1 MTEARARNR
10 AGSRMRRKRF
20 GALLTHRLE
29 RDLSPPGAVE
39 AGDPGIR
46 RVVVMRSDRRLGN
59 QLLTTP
65 LVEEIARVFPAARI
79 DVLAR
84 GRPVEFVY
92 SAVPAVARALS
103 LPSRPLVQ
111 PGPTA
116 RVWRRFRETDY
127 DLAFNAASDSN
138 TTRVLM
144 RLCRARYKLASL
156 PQARLLESYPEAIH
170 KAFQKVI
177 SLRIQVSGLDRD
189 PAAAVP
195 ALSMPLTEAER
206 TAGKGALRAL
216 TSETR
221 PVLGLYTFA
230 TGSRRFDAEWWHRL
244 HAVLAE
250 RLPAFDVVEALPVE
264 NVSAFDFRL
273 PAYYSRSIRE
283 LGAFLSHCDLFVTGD
298 CGVMHLASAVGAPTI
313 GLFRTTPRAMY
324 APYNPGSLGIDAA
337 DRTPEEVA
345 AMVID
350 HALRRGL
357 VAEVRS

>member
-1 MTEARARNR
+1 MTEDRARNR
-10 AGSRMRRKRF
+10 AGSRLRRKRF

-103 LPSRPLVQ
+103 FPSRPLVQ
-111 PGPTA
+111 PGPAA
-116 RVWRRFRETDY
+116 RVWRRFRETAY

-156 PQARLLESYPEAIH
+156 PQERLIEAYPEAVH

-177 SLRIQVSGLDRD
+177 SLRIQLSGLDGYPGAD
-189 PAAAVP
+189 VP
-195 ALSMPLTEAER
+195 PLSMPLTGEER
-206 TAGKGALRAL
+206 AAGKRAL
-216 TSETR
+216 QAQASGSK

-230 TGSRRFDAEWWHRL
+230 TGSRRFDADWWHRL

-250 RLPAFDVVEALPVE
+250 HLPAFDFVEALPVE

-283 LGAFLSHCDLFVTGD
+283 LGAFLSHCELFVTGD
-298 CGVMHLASAVGAPTI
+298 CGVMHLASAVGTPTI

-324 APYNPGSLGIDAA
+324 APYNAGSLGVDAA
-337 DRTPEEVA
+337 HRSPEDVA
-345 AMVID
+345 AIIVD
-350 HALRRGL
+350 HARRRRDDG
-357 VAEVRS
+357 SS